1 MTTATEEKD
10 DVKKRLR
17 KGGRGI
23 TLKYDGE
30 CADCGAFLPKGTTAR
45 WYGRGRLYG
54 YTCHT
59 NARPTEDR
67 AQDKV
72 KPEPTQGDMFGAD
85 TQQEPEEYTPKNY
98 DCTIH

>member
-1 MTTATEEKD
+1 MATITQEKD
-10 DVKKRLR
+10 EIKKRLR

-54 YTCHT
+54 YDCHGDK
-59 NARPTEDR
+59 AAQPAHDR
-67 AQDKV
+67 MNPD
-72 KPEPTQGDMFGAD
+72 PTQGGLFGTD
-85 TQQEPEEYTPKNY
+85 TQQEPEEYTPKTY